1 MYTPPKGYLMTD
13 ISFYHLTISPLE
25 RALPQLLGKVLD
37 SHKRAILLC
46 TSQERLDFLNT
57 SLWTLGKASFLPH
70 GSAHEGSPQD
80 HPIWLTLEDENPNG
94 ATILVQTDGADTS
107 TLAAYERCLDLFNG
121 NDEDAVAAA
130 RERWKKYKAAGHTL
144 TYWTQD
150 SAGAW
155 KKGL

>member
-1 MYTPPKGYLMTD
+1 MTD

-25 RALPQLLGKVLD
+25 RALPQLLGKVLEA
-37 SHKRAILLC
+37 HKRAILLC
-46 TSQERLDFLNT
+46 ASQERLDFLNT

-70 GSAHEGSPQD
+70 GSAQEGSPDD
-80 HPIWLTLEDENPNG
+80 HPIWLTVEEENPNG
-94 ATILVQTDGADTS
+94 ATFLVQTDGADSSALS
-107 TLAAYERCLDLFNG
+107 TYERCLDLFDG
-121 NDEDAVAAA
+121 TDDDAVAAA

-150 SAGAW
+150 SSGTW